1 MLILSQIINKRGYL
15 KKMKVNFDN
24 LYGEKET
31 KNIIDLT
38 KLNFQKQEEIQELQ
52 IQWRNFSFL

>member
-1 MLILSQIINKRGYL
+1 MLILSQIINKCGYL
-15 KKMKVNFDN
+15 KKMKVNFEN

-38 KLNFQKQEEIQELQ
+38 KLNF
-52 IQWRNFSFL
+52 